1 MPAGWAAA
9 AATIGGAYMSSQAAK
24 SAANTSADAQRYAA
38 DRAAEASR
46 FTPVG
51 ITTNL
56 GSSNF
61 SFNPDG
67 TINSAGYTLDP
78 RLQNIQ
84 NRLFGSIGAAPQR
97 TTTQTPQLPAGYSL
111 TDTAPMQARTTVM
124 PSEGNTW
131 AYGPSGDR
139 IEVPLVS
146 TTTESASGGYSPE
159 EFMQRVTPLYGGA
172 ESAFGLGKQYLAT
185 SPQQASE
192 DWMAQQRGLLA
203 PGYEQQLAGIRNAQF
218 QTGRTGLATGGTT
231 SGGLMQTNPELAAFY
246 NAKAQQE
253 RTLASQ
259 ADAYGQQRTQFG
271 LNLFGTGGGLLGQVP
286 ALTTQGYGPLQ
297 TQLGLLGSIEGMGQQ
312 PFDLSTALGAKQA
325 TAGANVG
332 NALLTGGINA
342 ARTAQQGNQYSFG
355 GAALQ
360 GLGSNQALNSWFQNQ
375 IGGNSNNQLSPA
387 GNYTGSMDFY
397 GGASPSVTGS
407 ANWSDA
413 GYGMGV

>member
-1 MPAGWAAA
+1 MPWGAAAAA

-24 SAANTSADAQRYAA
+24 SAASTSADAQRYAA
-38 DRAAEASR
+38 DQAANAAR

-61 SFNPDG
+61 TMNPDG
-67 TINSAGYTLDP
+67 TIASAGYTLDP
-78 RLQNIQ
+78 RLQGIQGNI
-84 NRLFGSIGAAPQR
+84 FGQAQAFNPQQVGQAAQ
-97 TTTQTPQLPAGYSL
+97 
-111 TDTAPMQARTTVM
+111 
-124 PSEGNTW
+124 
-131 AYGPSGDR
+131 
-139 IEVPLVS
+139 
-146 TTTESASGGYSPE
+146 
-159 EFMQRVTPLYGGA
+159 PLYGGA

-286 ALTTQGYGPLQ
+286 ALTTAGYGPLQ
-297 TQLGLLGSIEGMGQQ
+297 TQLGLIGSIEGMGQQ

-332 NALLTGGINA
+332 KTLLEGGTSA
-342 ARTAQQGNQYSFG
+342 AKTAQAGNAYSLG
-355 GAALQ
+355 GSLLQ
-360 GLGSNQALNSWFQNQ
+360 GVGSNQALNSWFQNQ
-375 IGGNSNNQLSPA
+375 IGGTNKQLSPA
-387 GNYTGSMDFY
+387 GDYTGSMDFY
-397 GGASPSVTGS
+397 GGASPSQTGG

>member
-1 MPAGWAAA
+1 MPWGAAAAA
-9 AATIGGAYMSSQAAK
+9 AATIGGAYMSSQASK

-38 DRAAEASR
+38 DRAAEAAR

-78 RLQNIQ
+78 RLQGIQ

-111 TDTAPMQARTTVM
+111 TDTAPMQPRTSVM
-124 PSEGNTW
+124 PSEGTTW

-172 ESAFGLGKQYLAT
+172 ESAFNLGQQYLAT
-185 SPQQASE
+185 SPQQAAADYMS
-192 DWMAQQRGLLA
+192 QQQGLLA
-203 PGYEQQLAGIRNAQF
+203 PGREQQLAGLRNQQY
-218 QTGRTGLATGGTT
+218 QTGRTGLATGGTVA
-231 SGGLMQTNPELAAFY
+231 GGMQQTNPELAAYY
-246 NAKAQQE
+246 NSIAQQNS
-253 RTLASQ
+253 TLAAQS
-259 ADAYGQQRTQFG
+259 DAYGQQRTQFG
-271 LNLFGTGGGLLGQVP
+271 LGLFGTGGGLLSQVP
-286 ALTTQGYGPLQ
+286 SLTTQGYGPLQ

-332 NALLTGGINA
+332 KSLLEGGTSA
-342 ARTAQQGNQYSFG
+342 AKTAQQGNQYSFG

-375 IGGNSNNQLSPA
+375 INKPNYDSYQTSGDMTYFGSNSS
-387 GNYTGSMDFY
+387 
-397 GGASPSVTGS
+397 
-407 ANWSDA
+407 
-413 GYGMGV
+413 GMGAGEGYSGMNADIGLY

>member
-1 MPAGWAAA
+1 MPAGWAAAAGA

-24 SAANTSADAQRYAA
+24 SAASTSADAQRYAA
-38 DRAAEASR
+38 DRAAEAAR

-51 ITTNL
+51 IKTNL
-56 GSSNF
+56 GSSEF
-61 SFNPDG
+61 SFNEDG
-67 TINSAGYTLDP
+67 TIKSAGYTLDP
-78 RLQNIQ
+78 RLQGIQGNI
-84 NRLFGSIGAAPQR
+84 FGQAQAFNPQQVGQAAQ
-97 TTTQTPQLPAGYSL
+97 
-111 TDTAPMQARTTVM
+111 
-124 PSEGNTW
+124 
-131 AYGPSGDR
+131 
-139 IEVPLVS
+139 
-146 TTTESASGGYSPE
+146 
-159 EFMQRVTPLYGGA
+159 PLYGGA

-286 ALTTQGYGPLQ
+286 ALTTAGYGPLQ
-297 TQLGLLGSIEGMGQQ
+297 TQLGLVGTIEGMGQQ

-332 NALLTGGINA
+332 KTLLEGGTSA
-342 ARTAQQGNQYSFG
+342 AKTAQAGNAYSLG
-355 GAALQ
+355 GSVLQ
-360 GLGSNQALNSWFQNQ
+360 GVGSNQALNSWFQKQLGGSDNGMALLNSSATSQ
-375 IGGNSNNQLSPA
+375 DYMNNIGATSSGPLSSSNA
-387 GNYTGSMDFY
+387 
-397 GGASPSVTGS
+397 S
-407 ANWSDA
+407 ANEWW
-413 GYGMGV
+413 M